1 MQPYINNFKM
11 SQVGDTLN
19 MTVTFDR
26 KVNKLNPSDADVYS
40 LLHIGNEQ
48 VLGTLDSDSH
58 KNEVTIYFNVS
69 DKDGKY
75 DVSKKNLTTMLE
87 HKFVGEAD
95 GVPFVGNWSAK
106 AVQQF
111 VEVFAKNPEVVHLDK
126 DKHEQL
132 DLPGVVET
140 TGTNDRV
147 GSDEVTHKIIN
158 FYGELYKEG
167 FVAFKV
173 QFDNALNA
181 ANNQVFKNIISV
193 NGDFVNA
200 TFSVSKGSDIAY
212 LVYNFDGE
220 HAGNVSLNLKG
231 LNSALQWITMGKD
244 AGTKFT
250 GTWTENA
257 QVQFD
262 KLSDGV
268 ITIPANVNIIDTIE
282 DTTNKTDESGY
293 KITNFYGALYDEGL
307 VRFKVQ
313 FDDDLKPVDDRVFE
327 NIIAVNG
334 NFVDAVFNIP
344 KNSSVAYLVY
354 NFDGKQTGDISL
366 DFKGL
371 NSALQWATMGEDAGT
386 EFTGVWTE
394 NAKIQF
400 DELSEN
406 AISIPNN
413 TTDDTV
419 YKIINFYGTLH
430 DEGFVA
436 FKVQFDNDLKPVDD
450 QVFENIVA
458 VNGNFVDAVF
468 NIPKNSSVAY
478 LVYNFD
484 GKQTGD
490 ISLDFKGLNSAL
502 QWATMGE
509 DAGTE
514 FTGVWT
520 ENAKIQFDE
529 LSENAITIP
538 DNKETDEITH
548 KIINF
553 YGELHDEGFD
563 EDFVTFKVQF
573 DNDLKPVGDQVFENI
588 VAVNG
593 NFVDVVF
600 NIPKNSSVA
609 YLIYNL
615 DGEHTGDVSLNFK
628 GLNSALQW
636 ATMGEDANIDFTE
649 VWTENAQA
657 QFNKLS
663 DGAITIPAANI
674 DTMDDIED
682 KTDESEYKIINFY
695 GELYDEGFI
704 TFKVQFNNTLNA
716 VDGQVFKDI
725 ISVNGDSV
733 DAVFNV
739 SKGSDI
745 AYLAY
750 NFDGKHTG
758 GVSLNLEGLNSALQ
772 WITMGEEDTN
782 ANFTGVWTKN
792 AQTQFNELSNDAI
805 TIPAGEGSVEYGADK
820 DSGSKINVN
829 DVLPEKGV
837 FGGDF
842 IAPETPP
849 DCNSAPG
856 ENVLALEFPPISSVE
871 LL

>member
-406 AISIPNN
+406 AI
-413 TTDDTV
+413 
-419 YKIINFYGTLH
+419 
-430 DEGFVA
+430 
-436 FKVQFDNDLKPVDD
+436 
-450 QVFENIVA
+450 
-458 VNGNFVDAVF
+458 
-468 NIPKNSSVAY
+468 
-478 LVYNFD
+478 
-484 GKQTGD
+484 
-490 ISLDFKGLNSAL
+490 
-502 QWATMGE
+502 
-509 DAGTE
+509 
-514 FTGVWT
+514 
-520 ENAKIQFDE
+520 
-529 LSENAITIP
+529 TIP

-663 DGAITIPAANI
+663 DGAIAIPAANI

-842 IAPETPP
+842 IAPEIPP